1 MFLYAFLIFCTIFMG
16 FMFFLIKTAPYGYE
30 DEKGIH
36 FFQQVEEMDNYIS
49 AVEDHKEN
57 LAAARK

>member
-1 MFLYAFLIFCTIFMG
+1 MFLYVFLVFCTIFMG

-36 FFQQVEEMDNYIS
+36 FFKQVEEMDNYIS
-49 AVEDHKEN
+49 MVEDHKEN
-57 LAAARK
+57 LAAAGK